1 MPITRCQKHANK
13 FFLGLVLSK
22 AVSDTSDSDREDSMF
37 SNDFGRWIPDP
48 FYDSDFD
55 SELNRDFYRFEKR
68 NSGRYTLEPKENENI
83 GYYKRAMRPLMSQL
97 FI

>member
-1 MPITRCQKHANK
+1 MPITRCQKHAK
-13 FFLGLVLSK
+13 TIFSGLVLSK
-22 AVSDTSDSDREDSMF
+22 AVSDTSDSDREDTMF

-68 NSGRYTLEPKENENI
+68 NSGRSASEPNEFENI
-83 GYYKRAMRPLMSQL
+83 GYYKRSMRPLMSQL
-97 FI
+97 FN

>member
-1 MPITRCQKHANK
+1 
-13 FFLGLVLSK
+13 
-22 AVSDTSDSDREDSMF
+22 MF

-48 FYDSDFD
+48 FYDTNTD
-55 SELNRDFYRFEKR
+55 LNRDFYRFEKR
-68 NSGRYTLEPKENENI
+68 NSARYTLEPERENV